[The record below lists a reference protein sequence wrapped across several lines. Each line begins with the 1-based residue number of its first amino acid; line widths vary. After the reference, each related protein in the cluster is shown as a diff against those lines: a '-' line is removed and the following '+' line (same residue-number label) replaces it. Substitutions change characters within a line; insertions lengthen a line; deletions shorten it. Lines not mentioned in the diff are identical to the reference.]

1 MRGFSRKFAVRFS
14 FLMSIP
20 AVLGANILSIAEAVQ
35 AGIDTSLL
43 PAYLIGTAVAAVS
56 GYFAI
61 GLVNLLT
68 NKGKFGN
75 FAYYC
80 WGIGAAAVVASLIFH
95 G

>member
-1 MRGFSRKFAVRFS
+1 MQ
-14 FLMSIP
+14 
-20 AVLGANILSIAEAVQ
+20 E
-35 AGIDTSLL
+35 GIDTSLL

-75 FAYYC
+75 FAY
-80 WGIGAAAVVASLIFH
+80 
-95 G
+95 